1 MSLDFLTPEVWN
13 AILLGVVFI
22 GLALAIL
29 RLYSDLARP
38 IGSRSQ
44 QPPAGDSR
52 DRRFR
57 ND

>member
-52 DRRFR
+52 DR
-57 ND
+57 

>member
-29 RLYSDLARP
+29 RLYSDLSRP
-38 IGSRSQ
+38 LDNHR
-44 QPPAGDSR
+44 QPPAEDSR